1 MDLQPDRAKND
12 VCKTSEGQKQRG
24 LTERM
29 TMATPEAFATRQTL
43 EDSWRLRLEE
53 TKARYHKAT
62 ERYRR
67 LLQEQ
72 PDGTPHD
79 PRSALALARQA
90 ESEALAE
97 YSRLLRAFTDLTV
110 NGKVPEERSA
120 AGSDNL

>member
-1 MDLQPDRAKND
+1 VDLQPGRAKND

-53 TKARYHKAT
+53 TQARYQKAT
-62 ERYRR
+62 EWYRR

-72 PDGTPHD
+72 LDATPYD
-79 PRSALALARQA
+79 PTAPRHPRGKRSQKPLPNIPVFHGLSPSQ
-90 ESEALAE
+90 L
-97 YSRLLRAFTDLTV
+97 
-110 NGKVPEERSA
+110 
-120 AGSDNL
+120 